1 MTIDYGRDI
10 RSARLARGWSR
21 QRLAEESGLT
31 VAAISALESG
41 MGGEDHG
48 AVIEALELQEV
59 NVLLPDM
66 LVNFMR
72 TMQPVIAKIDDDQ
85 LPIVLAAILDIA
97 GRAAA
102 GVDPIPDVRQ
112 VNLVAG
118 DGTVELRVSGR
129 KLA

>member
-1 MTIDYGRDI
+1 MTIDYGREI

-41 MGGEDHG
+41 MGGDHDQ
-48 AVIEALELQEV
+48 VIEALELQEV

-66 LVNFMR
+66 LANFLR
-72 TMQPVIAKIDDDQ
+72 TMQPVIAKIDDDH
-85 LPIVLAAILDIA
+85 LPVVLAAIMDVA

-102 GVDPIPDVRQ
+102 GIEPVSEVRQ

-118 DGTVELRVSGR
+118 DGTVELRVSR